1 MKVLLATDG
10 SGQSTMALRTAAM
23 ILQREDSSFDL
34 LCVAPEYSVAKGR
47 IVPSTKKNARVLESY
62 RAKIEMEARRLLLH
76 QQALLSANGI
86 AAGIEVELGS
96 PARKILQRADAYDV
110 TVVGAHDRFTKSKAG
125 LGPVASR
132 IIGAAPGAVLI
143 GRELAE
149 GRNLRIL
156 APVDGSEAAA
166 NALNRMVEMLRIRSA
181 EITLMHVVETPWIHI
196 GLDREWFDYSEV
208 GADRSIDERGWENE
222 LEYEGENVLEK
233 ARRLLERHSLS
244 ANTITAE
251 GDPALE
257 IISEAEK
264 GDYDLIVMG
273 ATGGTDLKHRML
285 GSVSLRV
292 AQDAPC
298 SVFVVKP
305 VE

>member
-10 SGQSTMALRTAAM
+10 SGQSTMALRTAAR

-34 LCVAPEYSVAKGR
+34 LCVAPEYALPQARVTP
-47 IVPSTKKNARVLESY
+47 PSKKHARVLESY
-62 RAKIEMEARRLLLH
+62 RAKIEMEARKLLVH
-76 QQALLSANGI
+76 QQALLTANGI
-86 AAGIEVELGS
+86 ASGIRTAIGS
-96 PARKILQRADAYDV
+96 PAREILLFADAYDV

-132 IIGAAPGAVLI
+132 VVGAAPGAVLV

-149 GRNLRIL
+149 GRSLRIL
-156 APVDGSEAAA
+156 APVDGSEASA
-166 NALNRMVEMLRIRSA
+166 NALHRMVEMLRVRSA
-181 EITLMHVVETPWIHI
+181 ELTLMHVVETPWIHI
-196 GLDREWFDYSEV
+196 GLDREWFEYSEV
-208 GADRSIDERGWENE
+208 GADRSLDERSWESE
-222 LEYEGENVLEK
+222 LEFEGESVLEK

-257 IISEAEK
+257 IISEAER
-264 GDYDLIVMG
+264 GEYDLIVMG
-273 ATGGTDLKHRML
+273 ATGGSDLKHRML

-298 SVFVVKP
+298 SVFVVKSA
-305 VE
+305 E